1 MARPRSDDKRNS
13 ILAAAISVFAE
24 RGLGAPTSAI
34 SKAAGV
40 AEGTLFTYFPTKDEL
55 INALYRELKLELAD
69 AMLSNFPRRK
79 NVRSKLEHIWNGYVQ
94 WGVENPAQCKV
105 LGQLQVSDVL
115 TEETKAAGAAPFA
128 EIQEVSCAAV
138 EQRLLKNGLPLEFIT
153 KALGSLAQATMELMV
168 ANPAKADAYKEYGFE
183 MFWAGIAKK

>member
-1 MARPRSDDKRNS
+1 MARPKSDDKRNA

-40 AEGTLFTYFPTKDEL
+40 AEGTLFTYFSTKDEL

-69 AMLSNFPRRK
+69 AMLANFPRKK
-79 NVRSKLEHIWNGYVQ
+79 NLRSKLHHIWNGYVQ

-105 LGQLQVSDVL
+105 LEQLKVSDVL
-115 TEETKAAGAAPFA
+115 TGESKAAGLAPFA
-128 EIQEVSCAAV
+128 EIQEMSCAAV
-138 EQRLLKNGLPLEFIT
+138 EQRLLKSGLPLEF
-153 KALGSLAQATMELMV
+153 V
-168 ANPAKADAYKEYGFE
+168 
-183 MFWAGIAKK
+183 

>member
-1 MARPRSDDKRNS
+1 MARPRSDDKRNA

-40 AEGTLFTYFPTKDEL
+40 AEGTLFTYFSTKDEL
-55 INALYRELKLELAD
+55 INALYRELKMELAD

-79 NVRSKLEHIWNGYVQ
+79 NLRSKLEHIWNGYVQ
-94 WGVENPAQCKV
+94 WGVANAMPCKV

-115 TEETKAAGAAPFA
+115 TEETKAAGLAAFA
-128 EIQEVSCAAV
+128 EIQEISRVAV
-138 EQRLLKNGLPLEFIT
+138 EERLLKSGLPLEFVT
-153 KALGSLAQATMELMV
+153 KALGSLAQATMELMI
-168 ANPAKADAYKEYGFE
+168 ANPAKADAYREYGFE
-183 MFWAGIAKK
+183 MFWAGIARK